1 VRLRRVRGMDEKHHL
16 TLMCRDLSEVAA
28 YAIFDNAQFRI
39 LKAATPGSYTFIL
52 RATREVP
59 RRLMHPRRK
68 TIGVRVPAHAAARA
82 LLAEMGE
89 PMLSATL
96 LLPDT
101 DVALSD
107 APQIRAALEH
117 QLDLVIDSG
126 PCGTEPS
133 TVIDLSGAAPIVLR
147 AGKGP
152 LGVLGQGL

>member
-1 VRLRRVRGMDEKHHL
+1 
-16 TLMCRDLSEVAA
+16 
-28 YAIFDNAQFRI
+28 
-39 LKAATPGSYTFIL
+39 
-52 RATREVP
+52 
-59 RRLMHPRRK
+59 
-68 TIGVRVPAHAAARA
+68 
-82 LLAEMGE
+82 MGE

-101 DVALSD
+101 EVALSD

-117 QLDLVIDSG
+117 RLDLVIDSG

-133 TVIDLSGAAPIVLR
+133 TVIDLTGEAPIVLR